1 MHIFTSACPAIKGPK
16 KIMVALFFMTLS
28 NLSFGQQQATPSASI
43 TPTHGTI
50 VKTEAE
56 LMQEQQIQKKQDR
69 VKQMNALC
77 PHYPVSKT
85 PGASKESQTAFEN
98 WKKAYPEE
106 YIAYL
111 KIYGL
116 KQ

>member
-1 MHIFTSACPAIKGPK
+1 MYIFTSFPAIQGTK
-16 KIMVALFFMTLS
+16 KFLVVLFFMTLS

-43 TPTHGTI
+43 TPVPGT
-50 VKTEAE
+50 VAKNGTE
-56 LMQEQQIQKKQDR
+56 LMQEQQNQKKQDR
-69 VKQMNALC
+69 AKQMNTLC

-85 PGASKESQTAFEN
+85 PGASKESHTAFEN
-98 WKKAYPEE
+98 WKKSYPEE